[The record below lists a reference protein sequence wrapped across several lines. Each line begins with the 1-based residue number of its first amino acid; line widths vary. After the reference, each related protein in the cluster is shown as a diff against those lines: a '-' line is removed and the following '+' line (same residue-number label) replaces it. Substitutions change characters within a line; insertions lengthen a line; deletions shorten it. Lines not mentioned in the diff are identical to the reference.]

1 MPVEL
6 KQFNYKISI
15 VLLLLILN
23 NYLLISIGFFNITLK
38 INIILF
44 FLTVTYFYLKNF
56 KNNLTL
62 KIYFLLILLICLGTT
77 AKGWDL
83 RSLYLFHAKRIFFD
97 QSLYSVADNYAAF
110 SHNDYP
116 LLFHSF
122 SASFAFLSGYW
133 HEVFPKSAYTFV
145 YLPPLIFL
153 SSYISNKKYMILLSL
168 LIFFI
173 GTHLF
178 LGGIDGAVAL
188 YFVTIGY
195 CFFKIFFSKINE
207 NDRNSLIFITFLL
220 CITLSLI
227 KNEGFALLILL
238 FFTTIF
244 IKLLEKKI
252 FIDSKKLIILFF
264 SFIPII
270 LWKVFCYKN
279 GITNTDFT
287 IELIRENLV
296 NRILVLDSYILFF
309 KYLILS
315 NEKSIIALLFFI
327 TSFYLNF
334 NKKLFSF
341 VMLLFFSY
349 LALLLIVY
357 FSTPYELAYH
367 LETSANRVLKSFTFL
382 LAFFSLY
389 NLNIKSLEETS

>member
-15 VLLLLILN
+15 ILLLLILN
-23 NYLLISIGFFNITLK
+23 NYFLTSIGFFNIVLK
-38 INIILF
+38 TNIIIF
-44 FLTVTYFYLKNF
+44 FLTIIYFYLKNF
-56 KNNLTL
+56 KNNLSL
-62 KIYFLLILLICLGTT
+62 KIYFILILLICLGST

-83 RSLYLFHAKRIFFD
+83 RSLYLFHSKRIFFD
-97 QSLYSVADNYAAF
+97 QSLYSVADNYAVF

-122 SASFAFLSGYW
+122 SASFAFLIGYW
-133 HEVFPKSAYTFV
+133 HEVFPKSAYTFI

-153 SSYISNKKYMILLSL
+153 SSYILDKKFIILLSL

-178 LGGIDGAVAL
+178 LGGMDGAVAL
-188 YFVTIGY
+188 YFVTTGY
-195 CFFKIFFSKINE
+195 CFFKIFFTKI
-207 NDRNSLIFITFLL
+207 DKKNSDLFIFTAFLL
-220 CITLSLI
+220 SVTLSLI
-227 KNEGFALLILL
+227 KNEGFALLILIFL
-238 FFTTIF
+238 VTIF
-244 IKLLEKKI
+244 LKLFDKEIPRFSLKFI
-252 FIDSKKLIILFF
+252 FLSL

-279 GITNTDFT
+279 GVTNTDFT

-296 NRILVLDSYILFF
+296 NRLLVFDSYILFF

-334 NKKLFSF
+334 NKKLFYF

-349 LALLLIVY
+349 LILLLIVY
-357 FSTPYELAYH
+357 FSTPYELEYH

-389 NLNIKSLEETS
+389 NLNLKSLKETS

>member
-23 NYLLISIGFFNITLK
+23 NYLLISLGIFNIVLK
-38 INIILF
+38 INLILF
-44 FLTVTYFYLKNF
+44 FLSIVYFYFKNF
-56 KNNLTL
+56 KNNFTI
-62 KIYFLLILLICLGTT
+62 KIYFLLFLLICLGTA

-97 QSLYSVADNYAAF
+97 QSLYSLADNYAPF

-153 SSYISNKKYMILLSL
+153 SSYISNKKYMVLLSL
-168 LIFFI
+168 VIFFI

-178 LGGIDGAVAL
+178 NGGIDGLVAL
-188 YFVTIGY
+188 YFVTTGY
-195 CFFKIFFSKINE
+195 CFFKIFFSKINKE
-207 NDRNSLIFITFLL
+207 DSNSLFFITFLL
-220 CITLSLI
+220 CVTLSLI

-238 FFTTIF
+238 FFITIF
-244 IKLLEKKI
+244 IKLLEKKL
-252 FIDSKKLIILFF
+252 FIDLNKVVILLL

-270 LWKVFCYKN
+270 LWKIFCYKN
-279 GITNTDFT
+279 GIVNTDFT
-287 IELIRENLV
+287 IELIRENLLH
-296 NRILVLDSYILFF
+296 RLLVFDSYILFF

-327 TSFYLNF
+327 VSFYLNF
-334 NKKLFSF
+334 DKKLFSF
-341 VMLLFFSY
+341 VILLFFSY
-349 LALLLIVY
+349 LLLLLIVY
-357 FSTPYELAYH
+357 FSTPYDLAYH
-367 LETSANRVLKSFTFL
+367 LETSANRILKSFTFL

-389 NLNIKSLEETS
+389 NLNIKSLKETS